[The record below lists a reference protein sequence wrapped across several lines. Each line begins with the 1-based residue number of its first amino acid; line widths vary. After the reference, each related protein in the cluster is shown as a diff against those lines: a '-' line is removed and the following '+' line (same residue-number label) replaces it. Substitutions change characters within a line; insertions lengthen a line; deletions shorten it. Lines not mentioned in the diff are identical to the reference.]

1 MHACTHFVTD
11 IGQVTVYPTVEVQAE
26 GIPASFNCSVYTEQ
40 LNVSVLS
47 WRVNGTTLIENPRP
61 NITADI
67 MTNNKNSVF
76 LSVLRILALPQY
88 NGTVAQCVVYP
99 TRDVSDN
106 VTLLVQGWCSI
117 AALMGII
124 YFENSVCNYHLAI
137 KLIVTYI

>member
-26 GIPASFNCSVYTEQ
+26 GIPASFQCSVYTEQ
-40 LNVSVLS
+40 LNVSFLN

-61 NITADI
+61 NITAD

-99 TRDVSDN
+99 TRNVSDN

-117 AALMGII
+117 SALMGII
-124 YFENSVCNYHLAI
+124 YFENIVCN
-137 KLIVTYI
+137 